1 MKIIDCFTFYN
12 ELELLNYR
20 LNILNNIIDYFILV
34 EANQTYTGNK
44 KGLFF
49 DENKNLYDKF
59 KNKIIHIIIDL
70 PLNSE
75 NIKSIFKL
83 IVSFFSLSKNNTVI
97 KEVDDVDDETYEVT
111 VKGTIKGVIGD
122 QVLFLAEV
130 EQAGLFE
137 IKNFPADQ
145 MAPTLEVTC
154 PGMIYPALRYN
165 LADMMSR
172 AGFQPINLNEISFR
186 AIYEQR
192 LADAKK
198 KAEAETAAAVAAPAT
213 PAPTAEAAIK
223 AAIPAPQEGVNVV
236 VEDGKVV
243 VKPAQ

>member
-1 MKIIDCFTFYN
+1 MTDQNASTPATPAAPAAPAAAQEGSAFQIEKIYMKDALFEQPNSPRIF
-12 ELELLNYR
+12 LNQDKPTISV
-20 LNILNNIIDYFILV
+20 NINTAS
-34 EANQTYTGNK
+34 E
-44 KGLFF
+44 
-49 DENKNLYDKF
+49 
-59 KNKIIHIIIDL
+59 KI
-70 PLNSE
+70 N
-75 NIKSIFKL
+75 
-83 IVSFFSLSKNNTVI
+83 
-97 KEVDDVDDETYEVT
+97 DETYEVT

-137 IKNFPADQ
+137 IKNFPENQ
-145 MAPTLEVTC
+145 MAPALEVTC
-154 PGMIYPALRYN
+154 PTMLYPALRYN

-172 AGFQPINLNEISFR
+172 AGFQPINLTEISFR

-198 KAEAETAAAVAAPAT
+198 KTEADATAPAPAAPA
-213 PAPTAEAAIK
+213 PTTEAAIK
-223 AAIPAPQEGVNVV
+223 ATIPAPQEGVNVV

>member
-1 MKIIDCFTFYN
+1 MSEQNTSTPATPAATSTPPEGTAFQIEKIYLKDALFEQPNSPRIF
-12 ELELLNYR
+12 LNQDKPTISV
-20 LNILNNIIDYFILV
+20 NINTAS
-34 EANQTYTGNK
+34 E
-44 KGLFF
+44 
-49 DENKNLYDKF
+49 
-59 KNKIIHIIIDL
+59 KI
-70 PLNSE
+70 N
-75 NIKSIFKL
+75 
-83 IVSFFSLSKNNTVI
+83 
-97 KEVDDVDDETYEVT
+97 DETYEVT

>member
-1 MKIIDCFTFYN
+1 MTDQNANTPATPAATSTPPEGTAFQIEKIYLKDALFEQPNSPRIF
-12 ELELLNYR
+12 LNQDKPTISV
-20 LNILNNIIDYFILV
+20 NINTAS
-34 EANQTYTGNK
+34 E
-44 KGLFF
+44 
-49 DENKNLYDKF
+49 
-59 KNKIIHIIIDL
+59 KI
-70 PLNSE
+70 N
-75 NIKSIFKL
+75 
-83 IVSFFSLSKNNTVI
+83 
-97 KEVDDVDDETYEVT
+97 DETYEVT

-192 LADAKK
+192 LAEAKK
-198 KAEAETAAAVAAPAT
+198 KAEAAAAAPAIPAATPAAPTAPAT
-213 PAPTAEAAIK
+213 PAPTAEATIK
-223 AAIPAPQEGVNVV
+223 AAIPTPQEGVEVV
-236 VEDGKVV
+236 VENGKVV
-243 VKPAQ
+243 VKPAP